1 MSTTRAGAAEET
13 VLPMPNCPK
22 AFSPQQFT
30 VPSERTAQVW
40 PMPAARVARLS
51 GCAAPFLKVSVAVN
65 VSIWPTTRDG
75 CSGVS
80 RIAASE
86 KGESEVEVKIGPGLL
101 RTPPIVTTTGP
112 VVAPSGTVAI
122 TWLSIQPRTAARV
135 PLKVTM
141 PGPSLPPNPDP
152 VMITDPPEGPDSGK
166 SDEIVGRKT
175 ERTEKI

>member
-1 MSTTRAGAAEET
+1 MSTTRAGAAEEK

-22 AFSPQQFT
+22 TFSPQQFT

-51 GCAAPFLKVSVAVN
+51 GCAAPFLKVPVAVN

-101 RTPPIVTTTGP
+101 RTPPIVTMTGP
-112 VVAPSGTVAI
+112 
-122 TWLSIQPRTAARV
+122 SI
-135 PLKVTM
+135 
-141 PGPSLPPNPDP
+141 PPNPDP

-166 SDEIVGRKT
+166 SDEIVGRET